1 MQNFK
6 WIITPCVQTKVTKC
20 SMWQC
25 DIHTHVS
32 KQVKHDVSLV
42 WSGEKETACFQFSH
56 ASQELKAESLLS
68 NMHHKECITAYMT
81 SHTCTMLL
89 QTLYIHHRSLVHNAQ
104 HDTGPS
110 FSGLPSPIPPFF
122 HPWCSGWRPVCPS
135 QPFGSPA
142 FFPRATPFGDGYHDG
157 QRYARFGRLELSSR
171 GVRWLSLKHR

>member
-1 MQNFK
+1 MCQNRWSTTF
-6 WIITPCVQTKVTKC
+6 PLSGVARRRQ
-20 SMWQC
+20 
-25 DIHTHVS
+25 HVS
-32 KQVKHDVSLV
+32 NFH
-42 WSGEKETACFQFSH
+42 
-56 ASQELKAESLLS
+56 
-68 NMHHKECITAYMT
+68 MHHKNSKQNLCCL
-81 SHTCTMLL
+81 TCTIKNVSLHTW
-89 QTLYIHHRSLVHNAQ
+89 QVTHAPCCSKHCNRIHHRSLVHNAQ